1 MWMKDFK
8 EWERRISLDLKLSIE
23 EIPKLFDYLIGILE
37 KNPRIVHISRSSIN
51 GSEVLQY
58 RIVYPD
64 GRILDVVIKATV
76 EILEIYYL
84 PQPGKSI
91 SEKEYRVLDLEM
103 EEMIRSYFK
112 EGPSLF
118 LVFSPKMEVLPKEKE
133 SSVKKIMG
141 SIIFGNFLYL
151 FMIILLFGIII
162 YQFFEMLTPII
173 LVVFQFIIVIFAH
186 KIVAY
191 RGELSI
197 TPDNST
203 IHIAELKMNRD
214 EFNRIVKDNYPN
226 IKAIKK
232 EIYDST
238 LALGKELNPE
248 ILCSIFNRHGITC
261 RPELIKIKTVNVYEI
276 VERLSSKF
284 KFKKVPKIAL
294 INVLPPNAAATGIS
308 HDRSAILIT
317 SGLIAYMNEEEIE
330 AVLAH
335 ELSHIKARDPIVLM
349 SLATFE
355 YLTRVYIVW
364 PWISRFGFLFDI
376 LYLFF
381 AFTLL
386 FFVAK
391 FLEARADLDA
401 AIITGNPK
409 ALASSLRK
417 IGLIKYQ
424 SLVFE
429 LVNVGEWIKW
439 DPHPP
444 LYHRIKVL
452 NELDISKIKNTML
465 YAISSS
471 VKGFIDSL
479 KGV

>member
-1 MWMKDFK
+1 MSVKDFK
-8 EWERRISLDLKLSIE
+8 EWKRRIILDIKVPIE
-23 EIPKLFDYLIGILE
+23 EISKLFNYLIEILE
-37 KNPRIVHISRSSIN
+37 KNSRISYISKSSIN
-51 GSEVLQY
+51 GNEVLQY
-58 RIVYPD
+58 RMNID
-64 GRILDVVIKATV
+64 GRILDIAIKATN
-76 EILEIYYL
+76 EGFEIYYF
-84 PQPGKSI
+84 PYPEESI
-91 SEKEYRVLDLEM
+91 SEKEYRILDLEI

-118 LVFSPKMEVLPKEKE
+118 LVFSPKMDILPKEKE
-133 SSVKKIMG
+133 KTIKKIIG

-162 YQFFEMLTPII
+162 YQFFEMLTPLILIALQFTII
-173 LVVFQFIIVIFAH
+173 IFAH
-186 KIVAY
+186 KIITY
-191 RGELSI
+191 RGEFNI
-197 TPDNST
+197 TPDNPT
-203 IHIAELKMNRD
+203 IYITELKMNKE
-214 EFNRIVKDNYPN
+214 EFNRIIRIHYPK
-226 IKAIKK
+226 IKIIKK

-238 LALGKELNPE
+238 LALGKNLNPE
-248 ILCSIFNRHGITC
+248 VLCSIFNKYGITC
-261 RPELIKIKTVNVYEI
+261 KPELIKIKAVNVYEI
-276 VERLSSKF
+276 IERLSSKF
-284 KFKKVPKIAL
+284 KFNKIPKITL
-294 INVLPPNAAATGIS
+294 VNVLPPNAAATGIS
-308 HDRSAILIT
+308 YSKSAILIT
-317 SGLIAYMNEEEIE
+317 SGLIAYMDKEEIE

-355 YLTRVYIVW
+355 YLTRVYIIW
-364 PWISRFGFLFDI
+364 PFISRFGLLFDI

-401 AIITGNPK
+401 AIITGNPR

-424 SLVFE
+424 SLAFE
-429 LVNVGEWIKW
+429 LVNVSDWLKW

-452 NELDISKIKNTML
+452 NELDISKIKNTMT
-465 YAISSS
+465 YAISSCINA
-471 VKGFIDSL
+471 FIKSL
-479 KGV
+479 KEI